1 MTRVS
6 VYHLINYQDPFGVLQ
21 FIPVERYWLLEAMI
35 TRLKYGVRVFLIPKA
50 SRSYKCRV
58 LRPETSEQKVSLY
71 SSRSSR
77 LCPNCSVP
85 PRDAMDCK
93 LYVVSFCTTYR
104 NNM

>member
-50 SRSYKCRV
+50 SRSYECRV

-71 SSRSSR
+71 SSRSS
-77 LCPNCSVP
+77 
-85 PRDAMDCK
+85 
-93 LYVVSFCTTYR
+93 
-104 NNM
+104 